1 VEEMINIPKQLWYVV
16 SPSHAENLA
25 YMTYYEDNA
34 AFHKRKTTGMDWA
47 KLDSRVWNTETK
59 KYDHFDVKGGV
70 VIDNTPVT
78 DVYIGSSVSRWSTSN
93 KLFRVQDPRGF
104 TVEVPTDNIATLLH
118 LTTVVNGVINEP
130 CVWGREGSNHI
141 LLPINSE
148 PYLETL
154 DKMDTLANKLIKLS
168 DIKVGDVVK
177 FFENDTEY
185 TYLGKAKTTWRL
197 KPYDLKYGRGSRY
210 FHRESEKKYLEERL
224 IIDVKWE
231 PVFSHRYKYDAD
243 EIRYYKTSNNPKI
256 TEVVRVEKDIEVLRK
271 GCSWYSPQR
280 IQNQETN
287 YCDFSIES
295 VEWK

>member
-1 VEEMINIPKQLWYVV
+1 MINIPKQLWYVV
-16 SPSHAENLA
+16 SPSHEENLA

-47 KLDSRVWNTETK
+47 TSCSRVWNSETK
-59 KYDHFDVKGGV
+59 KYDYSGVKDGV

-78 DVYIGSSVSRWSTSN
+78 EVYIGSSVSRWSTSN

-141 LLPINSE
+141 LLPVNSE

-168 DIKVGDVVK
+168 DLKVGDVVK
-177 FFENDTEY
+177 FFESDTEY

-197 KPYDLKYGRGSRY
+197 KPYDLKYGYSGRY
-210 FHRESEKKYLEERL
+210 YHPESYKVYLEERL
-224 IIDVKWE
+224 IKDSKWE
-231 PVFSHRYKYDAD
+231 PVFSHRYKYAAE
-243 EIRYYKTSNNPKI
+243 EIRYYKTSSNPKI
-256 TEVVRVEKDIEVLRK
+256 TEVVRVEKDTEVLRN
-271 GCSWYSPQR
+271 GCSWYTPQR